1 MSSSSYESAEE
12 VFRATADI
20 VTNRAKQNKEE
31 VSSRWEPLF
40 NNLGHCCRKNKKYKE
55 ALEYHQYVRI
65 LFKKISLYIFNI
77 IPFTG
82 PSTKT
87 TITSNLHS
95 NWFCLCSHG

>member
-1 MSSSSYESAEE
+1 MCSSSYESAEE

-65 LFKKISLYIFNI
+65 LLKKNLPQIYLILPPLYR
-77 IPFTG
+77 PFY
-82 PSTKT
+82 
-87 TITSNLHS
+87 
-95 NWFCLCSHG
+95 